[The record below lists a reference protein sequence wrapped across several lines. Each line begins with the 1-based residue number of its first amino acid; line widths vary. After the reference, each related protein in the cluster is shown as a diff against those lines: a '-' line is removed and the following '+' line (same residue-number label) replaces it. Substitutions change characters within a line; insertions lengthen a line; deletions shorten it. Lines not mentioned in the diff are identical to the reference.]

1 MSAARSRRGSHRAPR
16 SLLSVLLPHL
26 LAVLAVVLVV
36 LIVLV
41 VRGQSPGGGG
51 PAVTLGSPSTPSA
64 TPSPTATVVP
74 SSTSA
79 ASPAPSTS
87 ATSAPAPTSAAAAE
101 VPAAAPDRAGTPV
114 LVLNNSRITGLAADA
129 AADLRRGGWLVAGT
143 GNFAGRLSATTVFYT
158 PGNAAEQRAAQA
170 LAAQFPRIAAVA
182 ARFPGLP
189 GSGVTLVVTRY
200 WAG

>member
-1 MSAARSRRGSHRAPR
+1 MSAARSRRGAHRAPR
-16 SLLSVLLPHL
+16 SALSVLLPNL

-51 PAVTLGSPSTPSA
+51 PTVTLGSPSTPTD

-74 SSTSA
+74 APPTDA
-79 ASPAPSTS
+79 APG
-87 ATSAPAPTSAAAAE
+87 PT
-101 VPAAAPDRAGTPV
+101 AAPDRADTPV

-129 AADLRRGGWLVAGT
+129 AADLRRGGWTVAGT
-143 GNFAGRLSATTVFYT
+143 GNFSGRLSATTVFYT
-158 PGNAAEQRAAQA
+158 PGDAAEERAARA

-182 ARFPGLP
+182 ERIRGLP
-189 GSGVTLVVTRY
+189 GSGLTLVVTRY